1 MKTRIAQL
9 MTFAFCLAG
18 SAAAA
23 ATDTTWRGGAGGTAA
38 EPLDLYSAANW
49 ASGVLPSDK
58 YNLALSVASPTHL
71 TNSFANATTTRIADN
86 IYFNSGDFFVHGP
99 LRFYSFKNKLANA
112 SVSIV
117 KTGDWWIDYYTRI
130 GEGAPGSKMAFTNES
145 GNIVFSQQ
153 AESRFPETENSRFDA
168 VSKKG
173 NWTFSGGNVIFAYGK
188 NSVATIDKQ
197 AGNWSFANQLYLAS
211 GEGSTADFRNRAGSL
226 NVVNT
231 MWLGEGKNS
240 KVNFYVSGGA
250 VTAKQYGFVIGKDT
264 SGSGRVYFEVSG
276 GAVTNLA
283 GNILI
288 GESEGSGSSV
298 EMRVTGGDVCAAF
311 GSICVGS
318 HGAATLAIDGGRVSA
333 TANGVK
339 FCAGTEVKAGMDA
352 RLDLNGGT
360 LAAKTVTY
368 GSGAANA
375 TFKFNGGT
383 LEALQDGTLIE
394 NKPRLAVTV
403 AAGGG
408 VIDANGHSVT
418 IAEPLLAD
426 AESAGGGM
434 TFKGGGSVVLASGST
449 YTGKT
454 TVEIGTKVLVAT
466 PAEIG
471 GGLAVALPR
480 TALAPG
486 KYTVLVTT
494 GSTAFDASVL
504 EGASVPE
511 DCELLLEGGK
521 SVVCIYKRS
530 EMAAGI
536 WLGMKSNDL
545 CDGDNWSRGT
555 VPNGGAAVIS
565 CGAASTLVCNG
576 SFTPSSITFP
586 EESALVTI
594 SGPGPISGVSSIVN
608 NTSLH
613 HVFNCPIACA
623 DGATPA
629 ISRVEANYMR
639 FPGGISMH
647 NVPKTGNDVQDWWS
661 GNVTVGTTDSSQL
674 QFHFTNKNHLRLLDG
689 TFSITTGC
697 VDRVVIQQN
706 ARLSADCLVY
716 SGCARVGTSGNSK
729 GWYSTVFDN
738 GNGTIRVG
746 EIKTSGDAALFHS
759 FASADMYG
767 GTIIADKLTCAAT
780 KAPAGAFPYP
790 CFFLNCGS
798 IGGKTVTTGAA
809 NGEGV
814 WAIGPGGLSYPKTS
828 IYSGAHYET
837 SIGKT
842 LDGRPAATLYSFADW
857 TLMAHPNGRTSPALQ
872 IGNLYDGHLRI
883 DTSHYQTG
891 EAAYDTA
898 TSHKVTLDGAVTG
911 GGWMLA
917 TGTGKIVFANENN
930 SFSGRLLVSNSVR
943 IVVNSGCKPGTGKVE
958 LRNTSTLEL
967 KSGASA
973 AGAVDVGYLTTLLLP
988 DTGNV
993 TVGGQLWMRNSSKM
1007 KFRIDGSE
1015 NAKVLAGSYKIEKGV
1030 EISFTED
1037 SVPLVGRSYT
1047 LTQGAEFTDAMLDSG
1062 TSPNSYFKLANG
1074 TRGTLSVEN
1083 GELVYTAPTYFFIKV
1098 R

>member
-1 MKTRIAQL
+1 MNSLAY
-9 MTFAFCLAG
+9 FAG
-18 SAAAA
+18 
-23 ATDTTWRGGAGGTAA
+23 
-38 EPLDLYSAANW
+38 
-49 ASGVLPSDK
+49 
-58 YNLALSVASPTHL
+58 
-71 TNSFANATTTRIADN
+71 
-86 IYFNSGDFFVHGP
+86 
-99 LRFYSFKNKLANA
+99 
-112 SVSIV
+112 
-117 KTGDWWIDYYTRI
+117 
-130 GEGAPGSKMAFTNES
+130 
-145 GNIVFSQQ
+145 
-153 AESRFPETENSRFDA
+153 
-168 VSKKG
+168 
-173 NWTFSGGNVIFAYGK
+173 GK

-211 GEGSTADFRNRAGSL
+211 AEGSTADFRNRAGSL
-226 NVVNT
+226 NVANT
-231 MWLGEGKNS
+231 MWLGQGKNS
-240 KVNFYVSGGA
+240 TVNFYVSGGV
-250 VTAKQYGFVIGKDT
+250 VTAKEYGFVIGRDE

-283 GNILI
+283 GNICL
-288 GESEGSGSSV
+288 GESTGSGSSA
-298 EMRVTGGDVCAAF
+298 EMRVTGGDVCAAS
-311 GSICVGS
+311 GSIYVGS

-333 TANGVK
+333 TANGVM

-394 NKPRLAVTV
+394 NKPKLAVTV
-403 AAGGG
+403 AALGG

-418 IAEPLLAD
+418 VAEPLLAD

-454 TVEIGTKVLVAT
+454 TVEIGTKVSVAT

-471 GGLAVALPR
+471 GGLAVTLPR

-486 KYTVLVTT
+486 KYIVVVTT
-494 GSTAFDASVL
+494 GSAAFDASVL

-545 CDGDNWSRGT
+545 CDGDNWSQGT

-565 CGAASTLVCNG
+565 CGAASTLVCSG

-586 EESALVTI
+586 KESALVTI
-594 SGPGPISGVSSIVN
+594 SGPGSISGVSSIVN

-613 HVFNCPIACA
+613 HVFNCPVACA

-629 ISRVEANYMR
+629 ISRISTNYMR

-647 NVPKTGNDVQDWWS
+647 NVPKTGNAVQDYWS

-674 QFHFTNKNHLRLLDG
+674 QFHSTNNNYLRLLDG

-697 VDRVVIQQN
+697 VDRVLIQPS
-706 ARLSADCLVY
+706 AKLAADCLVY
-716 SGCARVGTSGNSK
+716 SGRVRSGT
-729 GWYSTVFDN
+729 YSTVFDN
-738 GNGTIRVG
+738 GNGTIRTG
-746 EIKTSGDAALFHS
+746 EIKTSGDAVLFHS
-759 FASADMYG
+759 FASDDMYG
-767 GTIIADKLTCAAT
+767 GTIIADKLTCATTA
-780 KAPAGAFPYP
+780 APNSAFPYP

-798 IGGKTVTTGAA
+798 IAGKGVSTGTA

-814 WAIGPGGLSYPKTS
+814 WAIGPGGLSYPETS

-857 TLMAHPNGRTSPALQ
+857 TLMAHPNGRASVALG

-883 DTSHYQTG
+883 DTSHYKTG

-898 TSHKVTLDGAVTG
+898 TSHTVTLDGAVAG

-943 IVVNSGCKPGTGKVE
+943 VVVNSGCKPGTGKVE
-958 LRNTSTLEL
+958 LRDTSALEL
-967 KSGASA
+967 KNGASVGGGVD
-973 AGAVDVGYLTTLLLP
+973 AGIRTTLLLSE
-988 DTGNV
+988 TGTA

-1062 TSPNSYFKLANG
+1062 TSPSSYFKLANG
-1074 TRGTLSVEN
+1074 TRGTLSVKD
-1083 GELVYTAPTYFFIKV
+1083 GQLVYTAPRYFRITV